1 MPERYKRCSARQTR
15 LCTVACSSLSLPQV
29 LSGARRRVCCDGS
42 AKPVGLDAVDAN
54 VLHVLY
60 KNPYSVEVV
69 PPRRRRREERRRV
82 RLGVRFITMEHGA
95 QLRILSVVG
104 LRLFSSLPRDVR
116 GRAY

>member
-82 RLGVRFITMEHGA
+82 RFGVRRVGMKHGAELRVLGVVLLGPL
-95 QLRILSVVG
+95 LR
-104 LRLFSSLPRDVR
+104 LPRDVR
-116 GRAY
+116 GRTY